1 MNEMMQEANAKIKT
15 SEAIRNIRTAMLL
28 FLIDV
33 NILGFD
39 ILPDFFGWMCLIGAV
54 DILTGKAEGIE
65 RIRTFGKV
73 MLWYEIILVV
83 LNYVGHLVPF
93 INDILSY
100 VGIFLL
106 SIRIY
111 FMYIILTAAADVAA
125 KEGGEADTLKG
136 IRRGRNRVLL
146 AEVALY
152 LAAAI
157 QGTEQ
162 IGGWVYVPTV
172 LYFLFYIGCIL
183 HLIALREEV
192 ETWEKAQTE
201 TMEENSAE
209 AVME

>member
-1 MNEMMQEANAKIKT
+1 MNEMMHEANTETKT

-73 MLWYEIILVV
+73 MLWYELLLVV
-83 LNYVGHLVPF
+83 LHYVGHLVPF
-93 INDILSY
+93 VDAILSY
-100 VGIFLL
+100 GGIFLL

-146 AEVALY
+146 VEVALY

-192 ETWEKAQTE
+192 EIWEKAQTE
-201 TMEENSAE
+201 TMEETE

>member
-1 MNEMMQEANAKIKT
+1 MNEEKSEIKT

-54 DILTGKAEGIE
+54 DLLTGKAEGIE

-73 MLWYEIILVV
+73 MLWYELLLVV
-83 LNYVGHLVPF
+83 LHYVGHLVPF
-93 INDILSY
+93 VQDILSY
-100 VGIFLL
+100 GGIFLL

-111 FMYIILTAAADVAA
+111 FMYIILTAAADVGA

-136 IRRGRNRVLL
+136 IRRGRSRVLL

-152 LAAAI
+152 LAAAM

-172 LYFLFYIGCIL
+172 LYFLFYMGCIL

-192 ETWEKAQTE
+192 EIWEKAQTE
-201 TMEENSAE
+201 AEERE

>member
-1 MNEMMQEANAKIKT
+1 MNEEKSEIKT

-54 DILTGKAEGIE
+54 DLLTGKAEGIE

-73 MLWYEIILVV
+73 MLWYELLLVV
-83 LNYVGHLVPF
+83 LHYVGHLVPF
-93 INDILSY
+93 VNDILPY
-100 VGIFLL
+100 GGIFLL

-111 FMYIILTAAADVAA
+111 FMYIILTAAADVGA

-136 IRRGRNRVLL
+136 IRRSRNRVLL

-192 ETWEKAQTE
+192 EIWEKAQTE
-201 TMEENSAE
+201 AEERE

>member
-1 MNEMMQEANAKIKT
+1 MNEEKSEIKT

-73 MLWYEIILVV
+73 MLWYELLLVV

-93 INDILSY
+93 VNDILPY
-100 VGIFLL
+100 GGIFLL

-111 FMYIILTAAADVAA
+111 FMYIILTAAADVGA

-136 IRRGRNRVLL
+136 IRRSRNRVLL

-192 ETWEKAQTE
+192 EIWEKAQTE
-201 TMEENSAE
+201 AAEERE

>member
-1 MNEMMQEANAKIKT
+1 MNEMMHEANTEIKT

-73 MLWYEIILVV
+73 MLWYELLLVV
-83 LNYVGHLVPF
+83 LHYVGHLVPF
-93 INDILSY
+93 VNDILSY
-100 VGIFLL
+100 MGIFLL

-136 IRRGRNRVLL
+136 IRRSRNRVLL

-192 ETWEKAQTE
+192 ESWEKAQTE
-201 TMEENSAE
+201 TMEE

>member
-1 MNEMMQEANAKIKT
+1 MNEMMHEANTETKT

-73 MLWYEIILVV
+73 MLWYELLLVV

-93 INDILSY
+93 VNDILPY
-100 VGIFLL
+100 GGIFLL

-111 FMYIILTAAADVAA
+111 FMYIILTAAADVGA

-152 LAAAI
+152 LAAAM

-192 ETWEKAQTE
+192 EIWEKAQTE
-201 TMEENSAE
+201 AAEERE

>member
-1 MNEMMQEANAKIKT
+1 MNEMMHEANTETKT

-73 MLWYEIILVV
+73 MLWYELILVV

-93 INDILSY
+93 VDAILSY
-100 VGIFLL
+100 GGIFLL

-146 AEVALY
+146 VEVALY

-192 ETWEKAQTE
+192 EIWEKAQTE
-201 TMEENSAE
+201 TMEETE

>member
-1 MNEMMQEANAKIKT
+1 MNEMMHEANTETKT

-73 MLWYEIILVV
+73 MLWYELLLVV
-83 LNYVGHLVPF
+83 LNYAGHLVPF
-93 INDILSY
+93 VQDILSY
-100 VGIFLL
+100 GGIFLL

-125 KEGGEADTLKG
+125 REGGEADTLKG
-136 IRRGRNRVLL
+136 IRRSRSRVLL

-192 ETWEKAQTE
+192 EIWEKAQTE
-201 TMEENSAE
+201 AEEEGE

>member
-1 MNEMMQEANAKIKT
+1 MNEMMHEANMETKT

-73 MLWYEIILVV
+73 MLWYELLLVV

-93 INDILSY
+93 VNDILSY
-100 VGIFLL
+100 MGIFLL

-111 FMYIILTAAADVAA
+111 FMYIILTAAAGVGA

-136 IRRGRNRVLL
+136 IRHSRSRVLL

-172 LYFLFYIGCIL
+172 LYFLFYMGCIL

-192 ETWEKAQTE
+192 EIWEKAQTE
-201 TMEENSAE
+201 TEGERE

>member
-1 MNEMMQEANAKIKT
+1 MNEEKSEIKT

-54 DILTGKAEGIE
+54 DILTGKVEGIE

-73 MLWYEIILVV
+73 MLWYELLLVV
-83 LNYVGHLVPF
+83 LNYVGDLVPF
-93 INDILSY
+93 VNDILPY
-100 VGIFLL
+100 GGIFLL

-152 LAAAI
+152 LAAAM

-172 LYFLFYIGCIL
+172 LYFLFYMGCIL

-192 ETWEKAQTE
+192 EIWEKAQAETE
-201 TMEENSAE
+201 GERE

>member
-1 MNEMMQEANAKIKT
+1 MNEMMHEANTEIKT

-28 FLIDV
+28 FLIDI
-33 NILGFD
+33 NIFGFD

-73 MLWYEIILVV
+73 MLWYELLLVV
-83 LNYVGHLVPF
+83 LHYVGHLVPF
-93 INDILSY
+93 VNDILSY
-100 VGIFLL
+100 MGIFLL

-136 IRRGRNRVLL
+136 IRRSRNRVLL

-192 ETWEKAQTE
+192 ESWEKAQTE
-201 TMEENSAE
+201 TMEE

>member
-1 MNEMMQEANAKIKT
+1 MSEVKTERKT

-28 FLIDV
+28 FLIDI
-33 NILGFD
+33 NLFGFD

-65 RIRTFGKV
+65 RIRTFGRV
-73 MLWYEIILVV
+73 MLWYEVLLVV
-83 LNYVGHLVPF
+83 LNYVGHLLPF
-93 INDILSY
+93 VDDLLSY
-100 VGIFLL
+100 TGIFFL

-111 FMYIILTAAADVAA
+111 FMYILLTAAADTAER
-125 KEGGEADTLKG
+125 EGGEAPTLKG
-136 IRRGRNRVLL
+136 IRRSRNRVLL

-162 IGGWVYVPTV
+162 IGGWVYVPAV
-172 LYFLFYIGCIL
+172 LYFLFYLGCIL

-192 ETWEKAQTE
+192 ENWEKAKGEKTTE
-201 TMEENSAE
+201 TSVE
-209 AVME
+209 

>member
-1 MNEMMQEANAKIKT
+1 MNEMMHEANTETKT

-28 FLIDV
+28 FLIDI
-33 NILGFD
+33 NIFGFD

-73 MLWYEIILVV
+73 MLWYELLLVV

-93 INDILSY
+93 VNDILPY
-100 VGIFLL
+100 GGIFLL

-136 IRRGRNRVLL
+136 IRRSRNRVLL

-192 ETWEKAQTE
+192 ESWEKAQTE
-201 TMEENSAE
+201 TMEE